1 MINQVI
7 DTSSLQPYL
16 KALIRTEKV
25 RVREANS
32 VVTIEPVDEKEY
44 NCPLLGAAEGSKLT
58 VEKFL
63 EMTREDKEL
72 ESW

>member
-1 MINQVI
+1 MIDQVI

-16 KALIRTEKV
+16 AAFIRTEKV
-25 RVREANS
+25 RIQEVDRKF
-32 VVTIEPVDEKEY
+32 TIEPVDEKEY
-44 NCPLLGAAEGSKLT
+44 VCPLLGAAAGSKLT